1 MFEGV
6 DWALILSL
14 AVKLP
19 LELSKVKTPQRF
31 PARFGTL
38 VLTQNYT
45 NKVFSMILQRINLQ
59 EKFDS

>member
-1 MFEGV
+1 MFDGA

-31 PARFGTL
+31 TARFGTL

-45 NKVFSMILQRINLQ
+45 TKVFCMIL
-59 EKFDS
+59 

>member
-1 MFEGV
+1 MFSGV

-31 PARFGTL
+31 TARFGTL
-38 VLTQNYT
+38 
-45 NKVFSMILQRINLQ
+45 KVVVVSL
-59 EKFDS
+59 

>member
-1 MFEGV
+1 MFAGV

-19 LELSKVKTPQRF
+19 LELSKVKTLQRF

-38 VLTQNYT
+38 VLTQIYT
-45 NKVFSMILQRINLQ
+45 NKVFNMIL
-59 EKFDS
+59 

>member
-1 MFEGV
+1 MFEGA
-6 DWALILSL
+6 DWALTLSL

-38 VLTQNYT
+38 VLTQIYSNEG
-45 NKVFSMILQRINLQ
+45 I
-59 EKFDS
+59 

>member
-31 PARFGTL
+31 PPRFGIL

-45 NKVFSMILQRINLQ
+45 NKVFSMIL
-59 EKFDS
+59 

>member
-1 MFEGV
+1 MFASV

-19 LELSKVKTPQRF
+19 LEISKVKTAKRF
-31 PARFGTL
+31 SARFGTL

-45 NKVFSMILQRINLQ
+45 SKVFSMIL
-59 EKFDS
+59 